1 MARSPYDREIV
12 ALALPALGA
21 LAAEPLYLLV
31 DTAIVG
37 HLGTRELAAL
47 ALAAT
52 VLGTVTALCNFLAY
66 GTTAQVARLH
76 GAGEGARAG
85 QVAAQALWLSLGL
98 GVLAALGVVALADP
112 FVSLLGGEGATADL
126 AARYLRI
133 AAIGLPA
140 AMLALG
146 GQGYLRG
153 VADLRTPLIVLILAN
168 VANAILEVVL
178 VYGFGTGLDGSAVGT
193 VIAQAGMGAAFV
205 VLLVR
210 AARPGSLRPRL
221 SLLGPMLRTGRDIV
235 IRTGA
240 LLGAFV
246 LASAVTARIG
256 DASLAAHQIAFQL
269 FIFLAL
275 MLDALAIAGQVLV
288 GRRLGRA
295 DADGAYAVSVR
306 MVVLAARLGAV
317 IAVVL
322 LLGRSLV
329 PHAFTSD
336 PAVIGQAE
344 DLWWL
349 FAAMQ
354 PIAAVTFAFDGIL
367 LGAGDT
373 RFLAVAMV
381 GALVAFVPVALLAL
395 AAGWGVV
402 GVWAALNV
410 LMVVR
415 AGATGYRFRGR
426 RWAVVGAVA
435 RPA

>member
-1 MARSPYDREIV
+1 
-12 ALALPALGA
+12 
-21 LAAEPLYLLV
+21 
-31 DTAIVG
+31 
-37 HLGTRELAAL
+37 
-47 ALAAT
+47 
-52 VLGTVTALCNFLAY
+52 
-66 GTTAQVARLH
+66 
-76 GAGEGARAG
+76 
-85 QVAAQALWLSLGL
+85 
-98 GVLAALGVVALADP
+98 
-112 FVSLLGGEGATADL
+112 
-126 AARYLRI
+126 
-133 AAIGLPA
+133 
-140 AMLALG
+140 
-146 GQGYLRG
+146 
-153 VADLRTPLIVLILAN
+153 
-168 VANAILEVVL
+168 
-178 VYGFGTGLDGSAVGT
+178 
-193 VIAQAGMGAAFV
+193 
-205 VLLVR
+205 
-210 AARPGSLRPRL
+210 
-221 SLLGPMLRTGRDIV
+221 
-235 IRTGA
+235 
-240 LLGAFV
+240 
-246 LASAVTARIG
+246 
-256 DASLAAHQIAFQL
+256 
-269 FIFLAL
+269 

-288 GRRLGRA
+288 GRRLGCA

-381 GALVAFVPVALLAL
+381 GALVAFVPVALVAL